1 MSTSKSTP
9 ICDARKAVRT
19 VLRTGQHY
27 LDALNDGRV
36 VWVGNEKIDNVATH
50 PLTRDYA
57 KRTAEF
63 FDLHHREDL
72 QDILTFVDENGVRR
86 SMTWFQHRTKEQLV
100 RKRKYLEFIM
110 KHFVAASCPRTPDSQ
125 NYMLVTYID
134 DPEPWE
140 KASIGADG
148 RGLADNIRNFW
159 QQAMDHD
166 LVVAPHFVD
175 PQADR
180 SDPNAHANSPALRIV
195 STNDEGILVNGVKA
209 IGTASAFG
217 DFLHLG
223 VFFRPGAK
231 GDQIIY
237 GVCPANLKGIT
248 IVCRESLV
256 ETDPI
261 EHPLASQGDELD
273 ATVMFDNVLIPWKY
287 VFHIGNPDH
296 AKLYPQRVFDWGHY
310 YALVRQAVRAELL
323 AGLAILMC
331 EHLGTAKI
339 EAVQSRLAKIIAFQ
353 QTTYAHVLAS
363 EDQGFYTPG
372 GLFKPDIQLFNWG
385 RVYFLQNLGP
395 MVDELIDLCGRSA
408 IMFPTEAQWQNPA
421 MRPWFEKLNKGATGE
436 AYDRVKIARVIRDLY
451 LTDWGARLFMFENFN
466 GTPLQTLLSL
476 TMKRAEFTGSG
487 PFASFA
493 RKSAASKPRPPR
505 RNTRRPPTTPKRRTP
520 AAARSTSRQQSNEF
534 RRHGRQRN
542 NGKVR
547 HPWPSNGSATSRW
560 KRWTPR
566 CAPRWSAAS
575 AKARRARKAPRSAPM
590 CRLASGSSPIPG
602 TTSSATACWITPSR
616 SCAGSMSRARCNAN
630 IAATSAR

>member
-1 MSTSKSTP
+1 MSTMKPTP
-9 ICDARKAVRT
+9 SCDARKAVRT

-27 LDALNDGRV
+27 LDALDDGRV
-36 VWVGNEKIDNVATH
+36 VWVGNEQIDNVATH

-63 FDLHHREDL
+63 FDLPHREDL
-72 QDILTFVDENGVRR
+72 QDILTFIDENGVRR
-86 SMTWFQHRTKEQLV
+86 SMTWYQHRTKEQLV

-134 DPEPWE
+134 DPDPWE

-159 QQAMDHD
+159 QQAMDQD

-180 SDPNAHANSPALRIV
+180 SDPNAHANSPALRIL

-256 ETDPI
+256 ETDPV

-296 AKLYPQRVFDWGHY
+296 AKLYPQRVFDWLHY
-310 YALVRQAVRAELL
+310 HALVRQMVRAELM
-323 AGLAILMC
+323 AGLAVLIT
-331 EHLGTAKI
+331 EHIGTSKI
-339 EAVQSRLAKIIAFQ
+339 PAVQTRVAKLIGFHQAML
-353 QTTYAHVLAS
+353 AHVVAS
-363 EDQGFYTPG
+363 EELGFHTPG
-372 GLFKPDIQLFNWG
+372 GLYKPNILIYDFG
-385 RVYFLQNLGP
+385 RALYLENFSQMIYEL
-395 MVDELIDLCGRSA
+395 VDLSGRSA
-408 IMFPTEAQWQNPA
+408 LLFATEDQWEDSKLNTL
-421 MRPWFEKLNKGATGE
+421 FEKMNSGPVGRPK
-436 AYDRVKIARVIRDLY
+436 DRLRIGRVIRDLF
-451 LTDWGARLFMFENFN
+451 LTDWGSRLFVFENFN
-466 GTPLQTLLSL
+466 GTPLQSIRML
-476 TMKRAEFTGSG
+476 TMQRAEFSGSG
-487 PFASFA
+487 TYGKLA
-493 RKSAASKPRPPR
+493 RQVCGIDSVAED
-505 RNTRRPPTTPKRRTP
+505 NTEYKATADYAK
-520 AAARSTSRQQSNEF
+520 AMDAARHQEHLSLST
-534 RRHGRQRN
+534 
-542 NGKVR
+542 
-547 HPWPSNGSATSRW
+547 T
-560 KRWTPR
+560 
-566 CAPRWSAAS
+566 
-575 AKARRARKAPRSAPM
+575 
-590 CRLASGSSPIPG
+590 LAI
-602 TTSSATACWITPSR
+602 
-616 SCAGSMSRARCNAN
+616 
-630 IAATSAR
+630 

>member
-1 MSTSKSTP
+1 M
-9 ICDARKAVRT
+9 
-19 VLRTGQHY
+19 LRTGEHY
-27 LDALNDGRV
+27 LKSLNDGRS
-36 VWVGNEKIDNVATH
+36 VWVGNTKIDNVATH
-50 PLTRDYA
+50 PLTRAYA
-57 KRTAEF
+57 ERTAEF
-63 FDLHHREDL
+63 FDLHRRPDL
-72 QDILTFVDENGVRR
+72 QDQLTFVDETGERR
-86 SMTWFQHRTKEQLV
+86 SLMWFKHRSKEELV
-100 RKRKYLEFIM
+100 KKRRYHEFIM
-110 KHFVAASCPRTPDSQ
+110 RHFVAASCPRTPDSQ

-148 RGLADNIRNFW
+148 RGLANNIRNFW
-159 QQAMDHD
+159 QYAMDHD

-180 SDPNAHANSPALRIV
+180 SDPNAHANSPALRII
-195 STNDEGILVNGVKA
+195 STNDDGILVNGVKA

-256 ETDPI
+256 AADPV

-273 ATVMFDNVLIPWKY
+273 ATVIFDNVRIPWKY

-323 AGLAILMC
+323 GGLAILMC

-339 EAVQSRLAKIIAFQ
+339 EAVQARLARIIGFQ
-353 QTTYAHVLAS
+353 QSTYAHVLAS

-372 GLFKPDIQLFNWG
+372 GLYKPDIQLFNWG
-385 RVYFLQNLGP
+385 RVYFLQNLGS

-408 IMFPTEAQWQNPA
+408 IMFPTEKQWENPQ
-421 MRPWFEKLNKGATGE
+421 MRPWFEKLNKGAVGE
-436 AYDRVKIARVIRDLY
+436 AYDRIKIARVIRDLY
-451 LTDWGARLFMFENFN
+451 LTDWGSRLFMFENFN

-487 PFASFA
+487 PFAEFA
-493 RKSAASKPRPPR
+493 RRVVGIETKCDQMTEYKTVADYAKAQDS
-505 RNTRRPPTTPKRRTP
+505 
-520 AAARSTSRQQSNEF
+520 
-534 RRHGRQRN
+534 GRQP
-542 NGKVR
+542 GQKV
-547 HPWPSNGSATSRW
+547 AVQ
-560 KRWTPR
+560 
-566 CAPRWSAAS
+566 AAE
-575 AKARRARKAPRSAPM
+575 
-590 CRLASGSSPIPG
+590 
-602 TTSSATACWITPSR
+602 
-616 SCAGSMSRARCNAN
+616 
-630 IAATSAR
+630 

>member
-1 MSTSKSTP
+1 M
-9 ICDARKAVRT
+9 
-19 VLRTGQHY
+19 LRTGEHY
-27 LDALNDGRV
+27 LKSLDDGRN
-36 VWVGNEKIDNVATH
+36 VWVGNTKIDNVATH

-57 KRTAEF
+57 LRTAEF
-63 FDLHHREDL
+63 FDLHRRPEL
-72 QDILTFVDENGVRR
+72 QDQLTFVDESGERR
-86 SMTWFQHRTKEQLV
+86 SMMWFQHRSKEELV
-100 RKRKYLEFIM
+100 RKRRYHEFIM
-110 KHFVAASCPRTPDSQ
+110 RHFVAASMPRTPDSQ

-140 KASIGADG
+140 KASIGAEG

-159 QQAMDHD
+159 QYAMDND

-195 STNDEGILVNGVKA
+195 STSDEGILVNGVKA

-248 IVCRESLV
+248 IVCRESV
-256 ETDPI
+256 VATDPI

-339 EAVQSRLAKIIAFQ
+339 EAVQARLARIIGFQ
-353 QTTYAHVLAS
+353 QSTYAHVLAS

-372 GLFKPDIQLFNWG
+372 GLYKPDIQLFNWG

-395 MVDELIDLCGRSA
+395 DGGRADRPVRPQRDHVPDREAVGESADAAVVREAQQGRDGRSLRPHQDRPRHPRSLSHRLGQPA
-408 IMFPTEAQWQNPA
+408 VHVREFQRHAAADAAFAHHEA
-421 MRPWFEKLNKGATGE
+421 RRIHRF
-436 AYDRVKIARVIRDLY
+436 
-451 LTDWGARLFMFENFN
+451 
-466 GTPLQTLLSL
+466 
-476 TMKRAEFTGSG
+476 RAVRRICPQS
-487 PFASFA
+487 
-493 RKSAASKPRPPR
+493 RAASKPRSDQM
-505 RNTRRPPTTPKRRTP
+505 TEYKTV
-520 AAARSTSRQQSNEF
+520 ADY
-534 RRHGRQRN
+534 
-542 NGKVR
+542 
-547 HPWPSNGSATSRW
+547 
-560 KRWTPR
+560 
-566 CAPRWSAAS
+566 
-575 AKARRARKAPRSAPM
+575 AKAQD
-590 CRLASGSSPIPG
+590 
-602 TTSSATACWITPSR
+602 
-616 SCAGSMSRARCNAN
+616 
-630 IAATSAR
+630 SARGPKPAVQAAE

>member
-1 MSTSKSTP
+1 
-9 ICDARKAVRT
+9 
-19 VLRTGQHY
+19 
-27 LDALNDGRV
+27 
-36 VWVGNEKIDNVATH
+36 
-50 PLTRDYA
+50 
-57 KRTAEF
+57 
-63 FDLHHREDL
+63 
-72 QDILTFVDENGVRR
+72 
-86 SMTWFQHRTKEQLV
+86 
-100 RKRKYLEFIM
+100 
-110 KHFVAASCPRTPDSQ
+110 
-125 NYMLVTYID
+125 MLVTYID

-148 RGLADNIRNFW
+148 RGLANNIRNFW
-159 QQAMDHD
+159 QHAMDHD

-339 EAVQSRLAKIIAFQ
+339 EAVQARLAKIIAFQ

-493 RKSAASKPRPPR
+493 RKVCGIEANDRPR
-505 RNTRRPPTTPKRRTP
+505 RNIRRPPTTPRRRTP
-520 AAARSTSRQQSNEF
+520 AAARSTSRQQSNGF
-534 RRHGRQRN
+534 RRHDRRRN
-542 NGKVR
+542 NGTTRSISMAKQRISYVPLEKMDAKMR
-547 HPWPSNGSATSRW
+547 AEMERCQREGTPRPESSAIRAHVPACFWFFANSWNNIFRNGVLDHAVKELCRLYVSRSVQCEYCGNQRSVKSTTSGALIEDHVHGPAQLREIHQLQRAAEGGAGLCRGDHLASATPTMRSGIACTRTSASRSW
-560 KRWTPR
+560 SS
-566 CAPRWSAAS
+566 SAA
-575 AKARRARKAPRSAPM
+575 
-590 CRLASGSSPIPG
+590 
-602 TTSSATACWITPSR
+602 
-616 SCAGSMSRARCNAN
+616 
-630 IAATSAR
+630 